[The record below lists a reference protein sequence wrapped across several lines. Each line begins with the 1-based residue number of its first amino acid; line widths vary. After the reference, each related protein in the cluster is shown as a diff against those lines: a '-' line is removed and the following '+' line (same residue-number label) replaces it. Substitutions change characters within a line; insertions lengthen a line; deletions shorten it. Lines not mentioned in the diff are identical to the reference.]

1 MRGFVGFLITG
12 GFLLLPALAQRPGD
26 RHEGRVFADPAYR
39 ERFAHDGSGV
49 YSLDHLAGRRYYGF
63 GGVGVPVGWPVN
75 SESWDYA
82 VSAPFNS
89 YPDNGSALC
98 QGCIYGDLSASSPEQ
113 QSPPKITV
121 YNGHDQICPQ
131 VNGKPLYR
139 IAIPPDRPDRR
150 GKAPLTYQNN
160 LSVAHD
166 YWYTEGKLNF
176 VTMQDEQIRTSIGSV
191 DRALTLQLNRECGV
205 NFEFPKKEDG
215 TR

>member
-1 MRGFVGFLITG
+1 VAFSYFLLLLSVRAIVMRVGFLPIRPIGNDSPTMAPG
-12 GFLLLPALAQRPGD
+12 CTAWTTWQGDATTALA
-26 RHEGRVFADPAYR
+26 
-39 ERFAHDGSGV
+39 
-49 YSLDHLAGRRYYGF
+49 
-63 GGVGVPVGWPVN
+63 
-75 SESWDYA
+75 DYA